1 LVAAPIRSVL
11 IADDDPGI
19 RESLREVLGRDGWE
33 TVVAENGHDAL
44 LMVRVRVVHV
54 AMVDMGMPDMQGVET
69 LRALRRASER
79 LAMVAMTADRGRYAR
94 EDLVAAGAMDL
105 LWKPLRIPEVRRAL
119 AEALRGLDGA
129 GGPGPAGPRG

>member
-1 LVAAPIRSVL
+1 MFSALPRSVL

-19 RESLREVLGRDGWE
+19 RESLRDVLDQDGWE

-44 LMVRVRVVHV
+44 MLVRVRVVTV

-69 LRALRRASER
+69 LRALRIAAEK
-79 LAMVAMTADRGRYAR
+79 LPLVAMTADRGRYAKD
-94 EDLVAAGAMDL
+94 DLLKAGAVEL

-119 AEALRGLDGA
+119 DQALRWKA
-129 GGPGPAGPRG
+129 PPAA